1 MKGLTVV
8 FRGLEHTVDVD
19 VGRTTCN
26 EFLQLLV
33 AALHEADLLLAVHTL
48 KLLVPKKKILQ
59 LDKQPQMTLSDAGR
73 VVQVAVL
80 TSVVLGLPGGWRLL
94 SISCM
99 KHSLQ
104 SCMAAHVF
112 ASYGVSCCTQ
122 VRELK
127 PLLLPHHPLP
137 ARRCLRHAPAVGWEL
152 NM

>member
-33 AALHEADLLLAVHTL
+33 AALHKADLLLAVHTL
-48 KLLVPKKKILQ
+48 KLLVPKKGILQ

-73 VVQVAVL
+73 VVRVAVL
-80 TSVVLGLPGGWRLL
+80 TSVELGLPGGWRLL

-99 KHSLQ
+99 HE
-104 SCMAAHVF
+104 
-112 ASYGVSCCTQ
+112 TQ
-122 VRELK
+122 LAKLHGSSRLYV
-127 PLLLPHHPLP
+127 
-137 ARRCLRHAPAVGWEL
+137 V
-152 NM
+152 